1 LPVVGVLTQLGSVWK
16 LHKFEAAMP
25 ERLFNGFTS
34 ISATRFGKKLS
45 GKENKFC
52 CKTNI
57 TRIFLLRN
65 YKDHFFVME
74 SFQKYG

>member
-34 ISATRFGKKLS
+34 ISAT
-45 GKENKFC
+45 
-52 CKTNI
+52 
-57 TRIFLLRN
+57 
-65 YKDHFFVME
+65 
-74 SFQKYG
+74 